1 MTKEYMNLQFPNNA
15 KGQAD
20 KLDALRTYS
29 ASGWTVT
36 SENISQGKFKGEKA
50 CCLALL
56 CFPLAFCA
64 GSSDG
69 LINITLERG
78 G

>member
-29 ASGWTVT
+29 GEGWTVT
-36 SENISQGKFKGEKA
+36 SENISQGQFKGQNA

-56 CFPLAFCA
+56 CLPLAFCA

-69 LINITLERG
+69 SINITLERG
-78 G
+78 N